1 MPEPTEVGKGRVAMA
16 YENDEEVGT
25 ARTEKV
31 LNLRTVQK
39 MLPYVQQ
46 IVTELTDRRRLL
58 SELHPE
64 QGRLERKKR
73 HLSWQERKARYS
85 IQDEIALQDRGMQDV
100 VDELGSLGVVVLDAD
115 EGRIGFPTMVNNRPA
130 YFTWTPGEEGL
141 HSWQFAEENVARPI
155 PFAWFKETSFTG
167 KQGS

>member
-1 MPEPTEVGKGRVAMA
+1 MPEPVEAGEGEVAMA

-25 ARTEKV
+25 TRAEKV

-39 MLPYVQQ
+39 MLPYVQS
-46 IVTELTDRRRLL
+46 IVSELTDRRRLL
-58 SELHPE
+58 TELHPE

-73 HLSWQERKARYS
+73 HLPGKNAKLATASRTKSPSR
-85 IQDEIALQDRGMQDV
+85 IAASRTSSMSSA
-100 VDELGSLGVVVLDAD
+100 SLGVVVLDVD

-141 HSWQFAEENVARPI
+141 HSWQFAEENVPRPI

-167 KQGS
+167 GKG

>member
-1 MPEPTEVGKGRVAMA
+1 MA

-25 ARTEKV
+25 TRAEKV

-39 MLPYVQQ
+39 MLPYVQG
-46 IVTELTDRRRLL
+46 IVSELTGRQRLL
-58 SELHPE
+58 TELHPE

-73 HLSWQERKARYS
+73 QLSWQERKARYT
-85 IQDEIALQDRGMQDV
+85 IQDEIALQDRGIQDV
-100 VDELGSLGVVVLDAD
+100 VDELGGLGVVVLDAD

-141 HSWQFAEENVARPI
+141 HSWQFAEENVPRPI

-167 KQGS
+167 GKG